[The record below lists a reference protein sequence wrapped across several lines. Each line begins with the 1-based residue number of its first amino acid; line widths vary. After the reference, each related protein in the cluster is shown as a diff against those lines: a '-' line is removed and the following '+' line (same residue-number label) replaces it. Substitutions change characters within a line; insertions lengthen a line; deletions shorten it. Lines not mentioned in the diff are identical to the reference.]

1 MKKQSPMPP
10 PVSPAKPNDPIFVA
24 WKSQLAQA
32 AKKPWLASLLLQQSQ
47 LIFGRFA
54 HYYRLLRVLPRR
66 TRRRFLK
73 GTAGTLGSLALLL
86 ALSGT
91 PALANNIAVTTNVIT
106 PIDGDNECSLIEAI
120 LNANDTGTGQP
131 YLDCAAGDPSGP
143 DTITLAGNTYTFSVI
158 DNTDYGATG
167 LPTISST
174 VTIQGNGATLQR
186 SGAAPS
192 FRLMAVGASG
202 DLTLDNVAVTGG
214 ATPGRGGGIYSYEG
228 GLTIIN
234 NSVISGNTADE
245 GGGGVASY
253 DYNNPATV
261 TIENSA
267 ISGNSAYY
275 GGGVFNASYY
285 DAANL
290 TLSNS
295 TVSGNTAPGP
305 GGGVYNASYYGSAV
319 TTIQDSLISSNDS
332 DEAFGGGVSN
342 VSIFGAAAV
351 TIDNSTVSGNNA
363 YYAGGGTL
371 NGTIFAESS
380 LTIRNNSVISGNTS
394 TYGAG
399 GGAANYSYV
408 VTATTSIDNSLITGN
423 SAYAIGGGSSNY
435 SLVGQ
440 AKFTLTNSQVTNN
453 SVAQFDGGGISN
465 AGKIYDFEPE
475 RTSSRVTLSGNP
487 PHRDEFDSSKWRE
500 VDGAMVRHHKRAVI
514 AGTLSGTQ
522 DLPGLGLL
530 NKPAPLTNDSSTIS
544 SNSAGDDDTTTTTSQ
559 ETRDR
564 RWRHNRALAA
574 DKMTLVQSALEK
586 QMISA
591 TALDDAATMTID
603 NSTIS
608 GNSARDGGG
617 VSNYSYF
624 GSISLT
630 IQNNSVLSGNMASGV
645 DSDGGGVYNNTIYG
659 DALVTIDN
667 STISGNTAVADNAG
681 GIYNYTI
688 SGTATIMVNDSI
700 VTGNNSGDDGAG
712 LYSFSYYGATSMV
725 IRDSTISD
733 NAALENGG
741 AMYNLAITG
750 TATIALDNSTISGN
764 SAGESGGGVYN
775 LSVFDAAG
783 VTIETSTL
791 SGNNAVD
798 NGGGLYNYSPY
809 GSATSVI
816 TNSTISGN
824 SANQGGGIYQN
835 VGTGEL
841 NHVTVTNNSATT
853 TGGGLYIANPGVF
866 TLLNSMV
873 AGNAGGGD
881 CSGSINSG
889 GYNLDS
895 DGTCITN
902 GVNNDITSATLV
914 MGSLQVN
921 SPGDTATHA
930 LFFGSPALD
939 QIPAGTNGCGTI
951 FVTDQRGLTRPLD
964 GDLDGVPACD
974 MGAYESNGLNRIT
987 YLPIILKI
995 FVPGPDLVIVPDSL
1009 VATTS
1014 GVTLTIRNAGTT
1026 PVVDAFWVDVYYNLA
1041 SPPVLNQQGPI
1052 FWGLSVPN
1060 DGIPILPGETVT
1072 LTFASPYFLS
1082 PASLPAAGS
1091 TIYGQVDAVG
1101 PFSYGAVNETNEG
1114 NNVSGPTI
1122 STTASGSPIQ
1132 TDKSGSNTGG
1142 LPARD

>member
-1 MKKQSPMPP
+1 MPSTI
-10 PVSPAKPNDPIFVA
+10 SPAKPNDPILTA

-47 LIFGRFA
+47 FIFGRFA
-54 HYYRLLRVLPRR
+54 YYYRLLRILPRR

-73 GTAGTLGSLALLL
+73 GAASTLGSLALLL
-86 ALSGT
+86 ALSGA
-91 PALANNIAVTTNVIT
+91 PALANNIAVTTNAVT
-106 PIDGDNECSLIEAI
+106 LIDGDGECSLIEAI
-120 LNANDTGTGQP
+120 LNANDTATGQP

-143 DTITLAGNTYTFSVI
+143 DMITLAGNTYTFTGI
-158 DNTDYGATG
+158 DNTDYGPTA

-186 SGAAPS
+186 SGTAPS
-192 FRLMAVGASG
+192 FRLMAVGALG

-214 ATPGRGGGIYSYEG
+214 AMPGRGGGIYSYDG
-228 GLTIIN
+228 GLAITN
-234 NSVISGNTADE
+234 NSVISGNTASD

-253 DYNNPATV
+253 GYNKPATV
-261 TIENSA
+261 TIEDSA
-267 ISGNSAYY
+267 ITGNSATY

-285 DAANL
+285 DAASL
-290 TLSNS
+290 TLRNS
-295 TVSGNTAPGP
+295 TVSGNTVPGP
-305 GGGVYNASYYGSAV
+305 GGGLYNSSFYGAAE
-319 TTIQDSLISSNDS
+319 TIIQDSLISGNDS

-342 VSIFGAAAV
+342 LSFLGSAAV
-351 TIDNSTVSGNNA
+351 AIDNSTVSGNNA
-363 YYAGGGTL
+363 YFEGGGAL
-371 NGTIFAESS
+371 NGAIYGESS
-380 LTIRNNSVISGNTS
+380 LTIQNSSVISGNTS
-394 TYGAG
+394 TDGEG
-399 GGAANYSYV
+399 GGATNFSYV

-423 SAYAIGGGSSNY
+423 SADRIGGGISNY

-440 AKFTLTNSQVTNN
+440 AEFTLTNSQVTNN
-453 SVAQFDGGGISN
+453 SVAQFDGGGVAN
-465 AGKIYDFEPE
+465 AGRIIYDFEPE
-475 RTSSRVTLSGNP
+475 RTGSRVTLSGKP
-487 PHRDEFDSSKWRE
+487 AHRGEFDRSKWHE
-500 VDGAMVRHHKRAVI
+500 LDGAMVRHHKRAVI
-514 AGTLSGTQ
+514 AGPLSGTQ

-530 NKPAPLTNDSSTIS
+530 NKAGLLNLNDSTIS
-544 SNSAGDDDTTTTTSQ
+544 GNAAGDEAATASNQ
-559 ETRDR
+559 ETRDGIR
-564 RWRHNRALAA
+564 RHNWALTA
-574 DKMTLVQSALEK
+574 DKLARVRVALEK

-608 GNSARDGGG
+608 GNSAVDGGG
-617 VSNYSYF
+617 VSNYSYY
-624 GSISLT
+624 GSLSLT
-630 IQNNSVLSGNMASGV
+630 IRNNSVVSGNTANSPG
-645 DSDGGGVYNNTIYG
+645 SDGGGVYNNTTYG
-659 DALVTIDN
+659 DALVTIDS

-700 VTGNNSGDDGAG
+700 ITGNNSGDDGAG

-725 IRDSTISD
+725 IRDSTISG

-750 TATIALDNSTISGN
+750 TATIALENSTISGN
-764 SAGESGGGVYN
+764 SAGE
-775 LSVFDAAG
+775 
-783 VTIETSTL
+783 
-791 SGNNAVD
+791 
-798 NGGGLYNYSPY
+798 NGGGLYNYSVF
-809 GSATSVI
+809 GSTTSVM

-835 VGTGEL
+835 VGSGTL

-853 TGGGLYIANPGVF
+853 TGGGLFIANPGVF
-866 TLLNSMV
+866 TLLNSIV

-881 CSGSINSG
+881 CSGSISSG

-895 DGTCITN
+895 DGTCITD

-930 LFFGSPALD
+930 LFSGSPALD
-939 QIPAGTNGCGTI
+939 QIPAGANGCGTI
-951 FVTDQRGLTRPLD
+951 FVTDQRGLARPLD

-987 YLPIILKI
+987 YLPIILKN

-1091 TIYGQVDAVG
+1091 TIYGQVDSVG

-1114 NNVSGPTI
+1114 NNVSGPII
-1122 STTASGSPIQ
+1122 STSAAGGPIH
-1132 TDKSGSNTGG
+1132 TGKSGSNPGG